1 MSCSFTI
8 PFSGEPSVILEKAQS
23 AIEKQGGRFSGDDKE
38 GSFFVSVLSNT
49 VAGSYQVKGQ
59 DLALLITEK
68 PFFVPCSTIESFLK
82 SKLA

>member
-1 MSCSFTI
+1 MSCIFTI
-8 PFSGEPSVILEKAQS
+8 PFSGEPAVILAKAQS
-23 AIEKQGGRFSGDDKE
+23 AIEKQGGEFSGNDQA

-49 VAGSYQVKGQ
+49 VAGSYKVEGQ
-59 DLALLITEK
+59 ELTLNITEK